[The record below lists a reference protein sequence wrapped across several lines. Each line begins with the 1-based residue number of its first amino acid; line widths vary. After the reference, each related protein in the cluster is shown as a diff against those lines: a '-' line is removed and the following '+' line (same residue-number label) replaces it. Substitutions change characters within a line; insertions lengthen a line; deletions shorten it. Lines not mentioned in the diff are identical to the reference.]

1 MAKPKKDK
9 YIRDLFEEDFYKK
22 FFEFICSAN
31 KDVLVKNYF
40 ENRKNVSKE
49 VKKEQI
55 DRGVLY
61 TSGLIAGEGLVGV
74 LLAIFAVIK
83 IGESSLADIINLSD
97 FVNLG
102 QIGSVIFF
110 ALLILTLFK
119 FTIWYKDKNK
129 AS

>member
-1 MAKPKKDK
+1 MFGGV
-9 YIRDLFEEDFYKK
+9 IRL
-22 FFEFICSAN
+22 
-31 KDVLVKNYF
+31 LL
-40 ENRKNVSKE
+40 ENRKNVAEE

-61 TSGLIAGEGLVGV
+61 TSGLIAGEGLIGV

-83 IGESSLADIINLSD
+83 IGESSLADVINLSGSI
-97 FVNLG
+97 NLG
-102 QIGSVIFF
+102 QIGSLVFF

>member
-1 MAKPKKDK
+1 MIA
-9 YIRDLFEEDFYKK
+9 
-22 FFEFICSAN
+22 SSVAN
-31 KDVLVKNYF
+31 YTIISFASYLTKVGGATNGPINVVLLN
-40 ENRKNVSKE
+40 
-49 VKKEQI
+49 
-55 DRGVLY
+55 
-61 TSGLIAGEGLVGV
+61 IAVTLLGV

-83 IGESSLADIINLSD
+83 IEESSLADIINLSD